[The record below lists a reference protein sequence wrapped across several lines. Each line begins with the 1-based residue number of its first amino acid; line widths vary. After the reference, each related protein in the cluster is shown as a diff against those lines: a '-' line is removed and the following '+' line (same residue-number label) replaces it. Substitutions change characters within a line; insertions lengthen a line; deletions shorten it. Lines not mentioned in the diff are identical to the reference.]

1 VLLDAAPAGE
11 VDNAPVDLGEVGEAG
26 EASDDGDDIAGD
38 ADALGVRRP
47 NPTV

>member
-11 VDNAPVDLGEVGEAG
+11 VDNVPVDLGEVGEA
-26 EASDDGDDIAGD
+26 SDDGDIAGD

-47 NPTV
+47 SPTV

>member
-11 VDNAPVDLGEVGEAG
+11 VDNAPVDLGEVGEA
-26 EASDDGDDIAGD
+26 SDDGDIAGDAD

-47 NPTV
+47 SPTV

>member
-11 VDNAPVDLGEVGEAG
+11 VDNAPVDLGEVGEA
-26 EASDDGDDIAGD
+26 SDDDDIVTDIAGD

-47 NPTV
+47 SPTV